1 LVQNVGASAPLV
13 QRAEMALRKDDA
25 ETPKE
30 AQIHRKE
37 KTSTNKKRP

>member
-1 LVQNVGASAPLV
+1 LVQNVAASAPLV
-13 QRAEMALRKDDA
+13 QRAEMALRNDDS